1 MALSAAEY
9 GLVKAAMS
17 FEEERGFCFSTYAVR
32 VMENEIRMELRK
44 RNRRKK
50 VVYFGDPVSGA
61 EGLTLGDTI
70 ADTRDHF
77 GMSETVHD
85 LIRNRDLTEKER
97 EAVLLRFQHPEK
109 TQEECGQMIGIGQSA
124 FSKYLNSARRK
135 LKGFK
140 PEQTKGASLRPS
152 CTFFC
157 CQEFFTYHDLVC
169 EFIHP
174 SIRSNK
180 VTFITNFISP

>member
-1 MALSAAEY
+1 MTEKEIRLVEENVPLAGYVAKRWVKRAGIEWEDALSAAEY
-9 GLVKAAMS
+9 GLVKAAMR
-17 FEEERGFCFSTYAVR
+17 FEEERGFCFSTYAVS

-77 GMSETVHD
+77 EMSETVHD

-109 TQEECGQMIGIGQSA
+109 TQEECGQMMGIGRSV

-135 LKGFK
+135 LK
-140 PEQTKGASLRPS
+140 R
-152 CTFFC
+152 
-157 CQEFFTYHDLVC
+157 V
-169 EFIHP
+169 
-174 SIRSNK
+174 
-180 VTFITNFISP
+180 

>member
-1 MALSAAEY
+1 MTEKEIRLVEENVPLAGYVAKRWVMQAGIEWEDALSAAEY

-17 FEEERGFCFSTYAVR
+17 FEEERGFCFSTYVVR

-135 LKGFK
+135 LK
-140 PEQTKGASLRPS
+140 R
-152 CTFFC
+152 
-157 CQEFFTYHDLVC
+157 V
-169 EFIHP
+169 
-174 SIRSNK
+174 
-180 VTFITNFISP
+180 

>member
-1 MALSAAEY
+1 MTEKEIRLVEENVQLAGYVAKRWVKQAGIEWEDALSAAEY

-17 FEEERGFCFSTYAVR
+17 FEEERGFCFSTYVVR

-135 LKGFK
+135 LK
-140 PEQTKGASLRPS
+140 R
-152 CTFFC
+152 
-157 CQEFFTYHDLVC
+157 V
-169 EFIHP
+169 
-174 SIRSNK
+174 
-180 VTFITNFISP
+180 

>member
-1 MALSAAEY
+1 MTEKEIRLVEENVPLAGYVAKRWVKQAGIEWEDALSAAEY

-17 FEEERGFCFSTYAVR
+17 FEEERGFCFSTYVVR

-77 GMSETVHD
+77 GMSEAVHD

-135 LKGFK
+135 LK
-140 PEQTKGASLRPS
+140 R
-152 CTFFC
+152 
-157 CQEFFTYHDLVC
+157 V
-169 EFIHP
+169 
-174 SIRSNK
+174 
-180 VTFITNFISP
+180 

>member
-1 MALSAAEY
+1 MTEKEIRLVEESVPLAGYVAKRWVKQAGIEWEDALSAAEY

-17 FEEERGFCFSTYAVR
+17 FEEERGFCFSTYVVR

-109 TQEECGQMIGIGQSA
+109 TQEKCGQMIGIGQSA

-135 LKGFK
+135 LK
-140 PEQTKGASLRPS
+140 R
-152 CTFFC
+152 
-157 CQEFFTYHDLVC
+157 V
-169 EFIHP
+169 
-174 SIRSNK
+174 
-180 VTFITNFISP
+180 

>member
-1 MALSAAEY
+1 MTEKETRLVEENVPLVGYVAKRWVKRAGIEWEDALSAAEY

-17 FEEERGFCFSTYAVR
+17 FEEERGFCFSTYAVS

-85 LIRNRDLTEKER
+85 LIRSRDLTEKER
-97 EAVLLRFQHPEK
+97 DTAKRVKRDADDIPYCPYCESPNVYYY
-109 TQEECGQMIGIGQSA
+109 EENMEYDFCPDCGQ
-124 FSKYLNSARRK
+124 R
-135 LKGFK
+135 LKW
-140 PEQTKGASLRPS
+140 E
-152 CTFFC
+152 
-157 CQEFFTYHDLVC
+157 E
-169 EFIHP
+169 
-174 SIRSNK
+174 
-180 VTFITNFISP
+180 

>member
-1 MALSAAEY
+1 
-9 GLVKAAMS
+9 
-17 FEEERGFCFSTYAVR
+17 
-32 VMENEIRMELRK
+32 MELRK

-124 FSKYLNSARRK
+124 LSKYLNSARRK
-135 LKGFK
+135 LK
-140 PEQTKGASLRPS
+140 R
-152 CTFFC
+152 
-157 CQEFFTYHDLVC
+157 V
-169 EFIHP
+169 
-174 SIRSNK
+174 
-180 VTFITNFISP
+180 

>member
-1 MALSAAEY
+1 MTEKETRLVEENVPLAGYVAKRWVKQAGIEWEDALLEAEY
-9 GLVKAAMS
+9 GLVKAEMS
-17 FEEERGFCFSTYAVR
+17 FEEERGFCFSTYAVS

-97 EAVLLRFQHPEK
+97 EAILLRFQHPEK

-135 LKGFK
+135 LK
-140 PEQTKGASLRPS
+140 R
-152 CTFFC
+152 
-157 CQEFFTYHDLVC
+157 V
-169 EFIHP
+169 
-174 SIRSNK
+174 
-180 VTFITNFISP
+180 

>member
-1 MALSAAEY
+1 MTEKEIRLVEESVPLAEYVAKRWVKQAGIEWEDALSAAEY

-50 VVYFGDPVSGA
+50 VVYFGDPVRGA

-135 LKGFK
+135 LK
-140 PEQTKGASLRPS
+140 R
-152 CTFFC
+152 
-157 CQEFFTYHDLVC
+157 V
-169 EFIHP
+169 
-174 SIRSNK
+174 
-180 VTFITNFISP
+180 

>member
-1 MALSAAEY
+1 MTEKEIRLVEENVPLAGYVAKRWVKQAGIEWEDALSAAEY

-17 FEEERGFCFSTYAVR
+17 FEEGRGFCFSTYAVR

-124 FSKYLNSARRK
+124 FSKYLNSARQK
-135 LKGFK
+135 LK
-140 PEQTKGASLRPS
+140 R
-152 CTFFC
+152 
-157 CQEFFTYHDLVC
+157 V
-169 EFIHP
+169 
-174 SIRSNK
+174 
-180 VTFITNFISP
+180 

>member
-1 MALSAAEY
+1 MTEKEIRLVEENVPLAGYVAKRWVKQAGIEWEDALSAAEY

-17 FEEERGFCFSTYAVR
+17 FEEGRGFCFSTYAVR
-32 VMENEIRMELRK
+32 VMEHEIRMELRK

-135 LKGFK
+135 LK
-140 PEQTKGASLRPS
+140 R
-152 CTFFC
+152 
-157 CQEFFTYHDLVC
+157 V
-169 EFIHP
+169 
-174 SIRSNK
+174 
-180 VTFITNFISP
+180 

>member
-1 MALSAAEY
+1 MTEKEIRLVEENVPLAGDDANRGVQQAGREWEDALSAAEY

-17 FEEERGFCFSTYAVR
+17 FVEGRGFCFSTYAVR

-135 LKGFK
+135 LK
-140 PEQTKGASLRPS
+140 R
-152 CTFFC
+152 
-157 CQEFFTYHDLVC
+157 V
-169 EFIHP
+169 
-174 SIRSNK
+174 
-180 VTFITNFISP
+180 

>member
-1 MALSAAEY
+1 MTEKEIRLVEENVPLAGYVAKRWVKQAGIEWEDALSAAEY

-17 FEEERGFCFSTYAVR
+17 FEEERGFCFSTYVVR

-50 VVYFGDPVSGA
+50 DVYFGDPVSGA

-135 LKGFK
+135 LK
-140 PEQTKGASLRPS
+140 R
-152 CTFFC
+152 
-157 CQEFFTYHDLVC
+157 V
-169 EFIHP
+169 
-174 SIRSNK
+174 
-180 VTFITNFISP
+180 

>member
-1 MALSAAEY
+1 MTEKEIRLVEENVPLAGYVAKRWVKQAGIEWEDALSAAEY

-17 FEEERGFCFSTYAVR
+17 FEEGRGFCFSTYAVR

-109 TQEECGQMIGIGQSA
+109 TQEECVWLTNMSI
-124 FSKYLNSARRK
+124 
-135 LKGFK
+135 
-140 PEQTKGASLRPS
+140 
-152 CTFFC
+152 
-157 CQEFFTYHDLVC
+157 LVMKKIYVQGC
-169 EFIHP
+169 VH
-174 SIRSNK
+174 
-180 VTFITNFISP
+180 

>member
-1 MALSAAEY
+1 MTEKEIRLVEENVSLAGYVAKRWVKQAGIEWEDALSAAEY

-17 FEEERGFCFSTYAVR
+17 FEEGRGFCFSTYAVR

-44 RNRRKK
+44 RNRNRRKK

-124 FSKYLNSARRK
+124 FSKHLNSARRK
-135 LKGFK
+135 LNW
-140 PEQTKGASLRPS
+140 L
-152 CTFFC
+152 
-157 CQEFFTYHDLVC
+157 
-169 EFIHP
+169 
-174 SIRSNK
+174 
-180 VTFITNFISP
+180 

>member
-1 MALSAAEY
+1 MMTEKEIRLVEESVPLAGYVAKRWVKQAGIEWEDALSAAEY

-50 VVYFGDPVSGA
+50 VVYFGAPVSGA
-61 EGLTLGDTI
+61 EGLPLGDTI

-124 FSKYLNSARRK
+124 LSKYLNSARRK
-135 LKGFK
+135 LK
-140 PEQTKGASLRPS
+140 R
-152 CTFFC
+152 
-157 CQEFFTYHDLVC
+157 V
-169 EFIHP
+169 
-174 SIRSNK
+174 
-180 VTFITNFISP
+180 

>member
-1 MALSAAEY
+1 MTEKEIRLVEESVSLAGYVAKRWVKQAGIEWEDALSAAEY

-17 FEEERGFCFSTYAVR
+17 FEEERGFCFSTYAVS

-85 LIRNRDLTEKER
+85 LIRSRDLTEKER

-135 LKGFK
+135 LK
-140 PEQTKGASLRPS
+140 R
-152 CTFFC
+152 
-157 CQEFFTYHDLVC
+157 V
-169 EFIHP
+169 
-174 SIRSNK
+174 
-180 VTFITNFISP
+180 

>member
-1 MALSAAEY
+1 MTEKEIRLVEENVPLAVYTAGQWMKKAVLEWEDALSAAEY

-17 FEEERGFCFSTYAVR
+17 FEEERGFCFSTYT
-32 VMENEIRMELRK
+32 RK

-50 VVYFGDPVSGA
+50 VVYFGDPVSGV

-85 LIRNRDLTEKER
+85 LIRSRDLTEKER

-135 LKGFK
+135 LK
-140 PEQTKGASLRPS
+140 R
-152 CTFFC
+152 
-157 CQEFFTYHDLVC
+157 V
-169 EFIHP
+169 
-174 SIRSNK
+174 
-180 VTFITNFISP
+180 

>member
-1 MALSAAEY
+1 MTEKETRLVEENVPLAVYTAGQWMKKAVLEWEDALSAAEY

-17 FEEERGFCFSTYAVR
+17 FEEERGFCFSTYAVS

-85 LIRNRDLTEKER
+85 LIRSRDLTEKER
-97 EAVLLRFQHPEK
+97 DTAKRVKRDADDIPYCPYCESPNVYYY
-109 TQEECGQMIGIGQSA
+109 EENMEYDFCPDCGQ
-124 FSKYLNSARRK
+124 R
-135 LKGFK
+135 LKW
-140 PEQTKGASLRPS
+140 E
-152 CTFFC
+152 
-157 CQEFFTYHDLVC
+157 E
-169 EFIHP
+169 
-174 SIRSNK
+174 
-180 VTFITNFISP
+180 

>member
-1 MALSAAEY
+1 MTEKEIRLVEESVPLAGDVAKRWVKQAGIEWEDALSAAEY

-135 LKGFK
+135 LK
-140 PEQTKGASLRPS
+140 R
-152 CTFFC
+152 
-157 CQEFFTYHDLVC
+157 V
-169 EFIHP
+169 
-174 SIRSNK
+174 
-180 VTFITNFISP
+180 

>member
-1 MALSAAEY
+1 MTEKEIRLVEENVPLAGYVAKRWVKQAGIEWEDALSAAEY

-17 FEEERGFCFSTYAVR
+17 FEEERGFCFSTYVVR
-32 VMENEIRMELRK
+32 VMEYEIR

-135 LKGFK
+135 LK
-140 PEQTKGASLRPS
+140 R
-152 CTFFC
+152 
-157 CQEFFTYHDLVC
+157 V
-169 EFIHP
+169 
-174 SIRSNK
+174 
-180 VTFITNFISP
+180 

>member
-1 MALSAAEY
+1 MTEKEIRLVEENVPLAGYVAKRWVKQAGIEWEDALSAAEY

-17 FEEERGFCFSTYAVR
+17 FEEGRGFCFSTYAVR

-50 VVYFGDPVSGA
+50 VVYLGDPVSGA

-135 LKGFK
+135 LK
-140 PEQTKGASLRPS
+140 R
-152 CTFFC
+152 
-157 CQEFFTYHDLVC
+157 V
-169 EFIHP
+169 
-174 SIRSNK
+174 
-180 VTFITNFISP
+180 

>member
-1 MALSAAEY
+1 MTEKEIRLVEENVPLAGYVAKRWVKQAGIEWEDALSAAEY

-17 FEEERGFCFSTYAVR
+17 FEEGRGFCFSTYAVR

-109 TQEECGQMIGIGQSA
+109 TQEECG
-124 FSKYLNSARRK
+124 R
-135 LKGFK
+135 
-140 PEQTKGASLRPS
+140 
-152 CTFFC
+152 
-157 CQEFFTYHDLVC
+157 
-169 EFIHP
+169 
-174 SIRSNK
+174 
-180 VTFITNFISP
+180 

>member
-1 MALSAAEY
+1 MTEKEIRLVEENVPLAGYVAKRWVKQAGIEWEDALSAAEY

-17 FEEERGFCFSTYAVR
+17 FEEERGFCFSTYAVS

-109 TQEECGQMIGIGQSA
+109 TQEECGQMIRIGQSA

-135 LKGFK
+135 LK
-140 PEQTKGASLRPS
+140 R
-152 CTFFC
+152 
-157 CQEFFTYHDLVC
+157 V
-169 EFIHP
+169 
-174 SIRSNK
+174 
-180 VTFITNFISP
+180 

>member
-1 MALSAAEY
+1 MTEKETRLVEENVPLAVYTAGQWMKKAVLEWEDALSAAEY

-17 FEEERGFCFSTYAVR
+17 FEEERGFCFSTYAVS

-109 TQEECGQMIGIGQSA
+109 TQEECGQMIGIGRST

-135 LKGFK
+135 LK
-140 PEQTKGASLRPS
+140 R
-152 CTFFC
+152 
-157 CQEFFTYHDLVC
+157 V
-169 EFIHP
+169 
-174 SIRSNK
+174 
-180 VTFITNFISP
+180 